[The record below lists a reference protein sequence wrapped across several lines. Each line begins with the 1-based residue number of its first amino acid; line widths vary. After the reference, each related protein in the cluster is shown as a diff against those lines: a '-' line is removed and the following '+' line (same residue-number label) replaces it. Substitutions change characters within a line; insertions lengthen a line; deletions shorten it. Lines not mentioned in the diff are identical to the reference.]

1 MTAEHVTSGSGA
13 ISMKR
18 LIVFDLDGT
27 LAKSKSSLDAEMS
40 ALFHA
45 LLGIVK
51 AAVISGGAWPQFE
64 AQVLANLPRD
74 ERLTNLSLLP
84 TCGTKFFAYRGEWKE
99 LYSEDLTADEK
110 TRIVFALKKAL
121 EDSGFAATKTW
132 GEVIED
138 RGSQI
143 TLSALGQ
150 EAPLEAKAQWDPDF
164 AKRKKIKAVLDA
176 RIPEFSVRLGGTTS
190 IDVTRLGIDKAYGIR
205 KLTDVLGI
213 SIEEMLFLG
222 DALFVGG
229 NDHPAKEAGV
239 TSIQV
244 RDPDETK
251 RVIEALLACLDAPSA
266 IRTAAD

>member
-1 MTAEHVTSGSGA
+1 MTT
-13 ISMKR
+13 KR

-40 ALFHA
+40 TLIHS

-64 AQVLANLPRD
+64 AQVLSNLPSD
-74 ERLTNLSLLP
+74 DGLMNLSLLP
-84 TCGTKFFAYRGEWKE
+84 TCGTRFFAYSGAWNE
-99 LYSEDLTADEK
+99 LYSENLTVDEK
-110 TRIVFALKKAL
+110 TKIVGALTRAL
-121 EDSGFAATKTW
+121 GESGFAATKLW

-150 EAPLEAKAQWDPDF
+150 DAPLNAKARWDPDF
-164 AKRKKIKAVLDA
+164 AKRKTIKAVLDA
-176 RIPEFSVRLGGTTS
+176 ALPEFSVRLGGTTS
-190 IDVTRLGIDKAYGIR
+190 IDVTKLGIDKAYGIR
-205 KLTDVLGI
+205 KLRDILGI
-213 SIEEMLFLG
+213 SLNEMLFIG

-229 NDHPAKEAGV
+229 NDHPAIEAGV

-251 RVIEALLACLDAPSA
+251 RVIETIIACQAHP
-266 IRTAAD
+266 

>member
-1 MTAEHVTSGSGA
+1 MTT
-13 ISMKR
+13 KR

-40 ALFHA
+40 TLIHS

-64 AQVLANLPRD
+64 AQVLSNLPSD
-74 ERLTNLSLLP
+74 DGLMNLSLLP
-84 TCGTKFFAYRGEWKE
+84 TCGTRFFAYSGAWNE
-99 LYSEDLTADEK
+99 LYSENLSADEK
-110 TRIVFALKKAL
+110 TKIVGALTKAL
-121 EDSGFAATKTW
+121 GESGFAATKLW

-150 EAPLEAKAQWDPDF
+150 NAPLNAKARWDPDF
-164 AKRKKIKAVLDA
+164 AKRKQIKAVLDA
-176 RIPEFSVRLGGTTS
+176 ALPEFSVRLGGTTS
-190 IDVTRLGIDKAYGIR
+190 IDVTKLGIDKAYGIR
-205 KLTDVLGI
+205 KLRDILGI
-213 SIEEMLFLG
+213 SVDEMLFIG

-229 NDHPAKEAGV
+229 NDHPAIEAGV

-251 RVIEALLACLDAPSA
+251 RVIETIIACQAHP
-266 IRTAAD
+266 